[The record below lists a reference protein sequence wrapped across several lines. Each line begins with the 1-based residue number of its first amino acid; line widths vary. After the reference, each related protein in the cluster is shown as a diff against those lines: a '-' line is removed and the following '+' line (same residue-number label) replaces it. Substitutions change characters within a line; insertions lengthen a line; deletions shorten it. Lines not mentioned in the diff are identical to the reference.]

1 MAPYTMTMVVPS
13 DKVEGDALVPPAER
27 TGARRAQGPYL
38 ALGILLLSGYIP
50 VSYTHLTLPTIL
62 LV

>member
-27 TGARRAQGPYL
+27 TGARRAGGPYL
-38 ALGILLLSGYIP
+38 ALGILLLSGYILA
-50 VSYTHLTLPTIL
+50 TRNLEER
-62 LV
+62 